1 MEEKHSNTVKTPWG
15 ELAWHLC
22 DVHRAM
28 SYISLTN
35 SVILGGDIITQEFEH
50 TGDNW
55 FYQPV
60 RLQNAEFSASLQY
73 NTEKSI
79 KQATENMD
87 MYVKRHGK
95 AYLFVLVTCTAME
108 AYIHAK
114 KTKAGACDTVEA
126 IFWHSSPNRAV

>member
-1 MEEKHSNTVKTPWG
+1 MDKKCYNAIRTPWG
-15 ELAWHLC
+15 ELAWHIC
-22 DVHRAM
+22 DVSEAM
-28 SYISLTN
+28 SYIRLTN
-35 SVILGGDIITQEFEH
+35 SVILGGDIITQEFKH

-60 RLQNAEFSASLQY
+60 RLQNAEFSVSLQY

-79 KQATENMD
+79 KQATEYMD

-114 KTKAGACDTVEA
+114 KDESRCL
-126 IFWHSSPNRAV
+126 

>member
-60 RLQNAEFSASLQY
+60 RLQNAEFLYSTTPKKAL
-73 NTEKSI
+73 N
-79 KQATENMD
+79 KQQSTWICMSKD
-87 MYVKRHGK
+87 MVRLI
-95 AYLFVLVTCTAME
+95 YLYL
-108 AYIHAK
+108 
-114 KTKAGACDTVEA
+114 
-126 IFWHSSPNRAV
+126 